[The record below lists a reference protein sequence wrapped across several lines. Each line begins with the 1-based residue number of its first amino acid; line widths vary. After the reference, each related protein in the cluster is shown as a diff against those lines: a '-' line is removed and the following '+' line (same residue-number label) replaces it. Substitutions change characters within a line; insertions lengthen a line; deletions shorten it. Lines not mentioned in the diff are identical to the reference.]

1 MSTMWYSKKKSCW
14 CLNFTQEV
22 SETLPHACS
31 KFKFQ
36 PSTGRSK
43 TILNLML
50 CRCHCRGGVISLYQI
65 TIVNKENKKLHE
77 KKCQTASAFIHKS
90 FIHTFSAY
98 FKGQFRNDGYFL
110 ATGVKLSCIK
120 LKRKSYT
127 RWLVWLVKTQPVDFI
142 KFLHPKTLK
151 SYFIAGK

>member
-1 MSTMWYSKKKSCW
+1 
-14 CLNFTQEV
+14 
-22 SETLPHACS
+22 
-31 KFKFQ
+31 
-36 PSTGRSK
+36 
-43 TILNLML
+43 ML

-90 FIHTFSAY
+90 FIHTFSAN

-151 SYFIAGK
+151 SYFIAGKLSYLLSHSCKTNKKKFKKPVIQIRISVFGMVALIKIF

>member
-1 MSTMWYSKKKSCW
+1 MSTMWYSKKKSS
-14 CLNFTQEV
+14 LHKRSLKRSPMLVASQVPTQY
-22 SETLPHACS
+22 
-31 KFKFQ
+31 
-36 PSTGRSK
+36 

-90 FIHTFSAY
+90 FIHTFSAN